1 MAVTT
6 IVPLKALAHAKSR
19 MAGHLDEPGR
29 RRLVAWMLDRV
40 LDACLGA
47 GAVSRVIVVAGDAQ
61 AAAEAVRWGVEVV
74 VEPTAGLAAA
84 LAMGD
89 RTAAGMHATL
99 VVPADLPLA
108 TATDVDA
115 VCAAGAHVPSV
126 VVVATRDG
134 GTGALLRRPGAVVGT
149 AFGPGS
155 AAAHLRLAAAA
166 GIRPVR
172 LDLPNLAFDVDTPDD
187 LRALADGGG
196 YSPGRSCTRD
206 EGCRPCQVGLR
217 S

>member
-1 MAVTT
+1 MAVTA

-19 MAGHLDEPGR
+19 MAGHLDEAGR
-29 RRLVAWMLDRV
+29 RELVAWMLDRV

-47 GAVSRVIVVAGDAQ
+47 EAVSHVIVVAGDAQ
-61 AAAEAVRWGVEVV
+61 AAAEAIRWGVEVV
-74 VEPTAGLAAA
+74 VEPAAGLAAA
-84 LAMGD
+84 LATGD
-89 RTAAGMHATL
+89 RTAAGMHVTL

-108 TATDVDA
+108 TAADVDA

-134 GTGALLRRPGAVVGT
+134 GTGALLRRPGGVVGT

-155 AAAHLRLAAAA
+155 AAAHLGLAAAA

-172 LDLPNLAFDVDTPDD
+172 LDLPNLAFDVDTPGD
-187 LRALADGGG
+187 LRALTDGGP
-196 YSPGRSCTRD
+196 YSPGSSRTRN
-206 EGCRPCQVGLR
+206 EGCWPCEIGLR